1 VASTAL
7 DGRTARAR
15 RTRESV
21 VRALLDLV
29 REGNPRPTAKEIA
42 ERAGVSLRSVYVHF
56 DDLDDLFAA
65 AVRRHV
71 RDTAAFSEPIDAT
84 LPLPER
90 VAAFARQRATLF
102 DQFGAVRRA
111 ANQWAPTSSALAHAL
126 ERGQQ
131 VAWSDT
137 VRLFGAEIGP
147 GPRHDLRLEAI
158 NAAGSAATWD
168 QLRLDRGLTFEQA
181 RAVVEVSVTSILA
194 PDPEEAD

>member
-1 VASTAL
+1 MASTAL

-29 REGNPRPTAKEIA
+29 RDGNPRPTAKEIA

-65 AVRRHV
+65 AVHRHV
-71 RDTAAFSEPIDAT
+71 RDTAAYAEPIDAT
-84 LPLPER
+84 LPLR
-90 VAAFARQRATLF
+90 GRIAAFARQRATLF
-102 DQFGAVRRA
+102 DTFGSVRRA
-111 ANQWAPTSSALAHAL
+111 ANQWAPTSPALAHAL
-126 ERGQQ
+126 ERGQT

-137 VRLFGAEIGP
+137 VRLFGDEIP
-147 GPRHDLRLEAI
+147 SGPRHDLRLEAI

-168 QLRLDRGLTFEQA
+168 QLRLHRGLTFEQA
-181 RAVVEVSVTSILA
+181 RAVIEVSVASILGI
-194 PDPEEAD
+194 DLEEAD

>member
-1 VASTAL
+1 M
-7 DGRTARAR
+7 
-15 RTRESV
+15 
-21 VRALLDLV
+21 RALLDLV

-84 LPLPER
+84 LPLHER
-90 VAAFARQRATLF
+90 IAAFAEQRARLF
-102 DQFGAVRRA
+102 DGFGAVRRA
-111 ANQWAPTSSALAHAL
+111 ASQWAPTSTALAHAL

-137 VRLFGAEIGP
+137 VRLFGDAIPP
-147 GPRHDLRLEAI
+147 GPQHDLRLEAI
-158 NAAGSAATWD
+158 NAVGSAATWD
-168 QLRLDRGLTFEQA
+168 QLRLGRGLTFEQA
-181 RAVVEVSVTSILA
+181 RAVVEVGVARILA
-194 PDPEEAD
+194 TDPKEAD